1 MSRNTDEEPT
11 VSEPTVEHVE
21 TLVIGG
27 GQAGLSVGYHLAR
40 RGLPFL
46 IVDANQRVGDSWRHR
61 WDSLQLFTPARFD
74 GLDGMR
80 FPAPPHYFPSKDEM
94 ADYLET
100 YAEKF
105 GLRVRSGVAV
115 DRLFREE
122 GRFVATTR
130 EHRFQANHVVVAMS
144 TWQKPRLPAMA
155 TDLAPEIR
163 QIHSA
168 EYRNP
173 GQLADGDV
181 LVVGAGNSGAEIALE
196 VNEGRRVLLAGP
208 DLGHV
213 PFRVESLQGRLLL
226 PIVFRIVFHRLLTT
240 GTPLGRKARPKALSK
255 GEPLIRVKPKDL
267 SRAGVERVPRVVGTR
282 EGLPRLE
289 DGQTAE
295 VRNVIWCTG
304 FDPGFSW
311 IDLPA
316 MDEGRPVHV
325 RGVVDAVPGLYFVG
339 LKFLYSQ
346 SSGQVHGVGRD
357 AAWIAHAIADNRV
370 ASERVSRGGAAA
382 MNLGRDG

>member
-1 MSRNTDEEPT
+1 

-46 IVDANQRVGDSWRHR
+46 IVDANERVGDSWRHR
-61 WDSLQLFTPARFD
+61 WDSLRLFTPARFD

-94 ADYLET
+94 ADFLES
-100 YAEKF
+100 YADTF
-105 GLRVRSGVAV
+105 GLQVRSGVIV
-115 DRLFREE
+115 DKLTREN
-122 GRFVATTR
+122 GRFAASAR
-130 EHRFQANHVVVAMS
+130 KHRFHSSHVVVAMS

-163 QIHSA
+163 QFHSA

-173 GQLADGDV
+173 DQLAEGDV
-181 LVVGAGNSGAEIALE
+181 LVVGAGNSGAEIALD

-208 DLGHV
+208 DIGHV

-240 GTPLGRKARPKALSK
+240 GTPLGRKARPKVLSK
-255 GEPLIRVKPKDL
+255 GEPLIRTKSKDL

-282 EGLPRLE
+282 DGRPLLE
-289 DGQTAE
+289 DGQTPE

-311 IDLPA
+311 IDLPV
-316 MDEGRPVHV
+316 MDEGKPVHE
-325 RGVVDAVPGLYFVG
+325 RGVVDAVPGLFFVG
-339 LKFLYSQ
+339 LRFLYSQ
-346 SSGQVHGVGRD
+346 SSAQVHGVGRD
-357 AAWIAHAIADNRV
+357 AAWIADAIAADRLDSDRV
-370 ASERVSRGGAAA
+370 VRGRVSIGLPR
-382 MNLGRDG
+382 R

>member
-1 MSRNTDEEPT
+1 MN
-11 VSEPTVEHVE
+11 EPTVEHVE

-46 IVDANQRVGDSWRHR
+46 IVDANERVGDSWRHR
-61 WDSLQLFTPARFD
+61 WDSLRLFTPARFD

-80 FPAPPHYFPSKDEM
+80 FPASPHYFPSKDEM

-105 GLRVRSGVAV
+105 DLPVRSGVIV
-115 DRLFREE
+115 DKLTREN
-122 GRFVATTR
+122 GRFVASAR
-130 EHRFQANHVVVAMS
+130 EHRFQAKYVVVAML
-144 TWQKPRLPAMA
+144 TWQKPRLPAVA

-163 QIHSA
+163 QFHSA

-173 GQLADGDV
+173 DQLADGDV
-181 LVVGAGNSGAEIALE
+181 LVVGAGNSGAEISLD
-196 VNEGRRVLLAGP
+196 VIEGRRVLLAGP
-208 DLGHV
+208 DIGHV
-213 PFRVESLQGRLLL
+213 PFRVERFQGRLLL

-240 GTPLGRKARPKALSK
+240 GTPMGRKARPKVLSK
-255 GEPLIRVKPKDL
+255 GEPLIRTKPKDL

-282 EGLPRLE
+282 DGLPLLE

-304 FDPGFSW
+304 FDPGFTW
-311 IDLPA
+311 IDLSA
-316 MDEGRPVHV
+316 TDEGNPVHE

-339 LKFLYSQ
+339 LRFLYSQ
-346 SSGQVHGVGRD
+346 SSAQVHGVGRD
-357 AAWIAHAIADNRV
+357 AAWIADAIAADRLD
-370 ASERVSRGGAAA
+370 SEHVSRGRDSVDV
-382 MNLGRDG
+382 GRR